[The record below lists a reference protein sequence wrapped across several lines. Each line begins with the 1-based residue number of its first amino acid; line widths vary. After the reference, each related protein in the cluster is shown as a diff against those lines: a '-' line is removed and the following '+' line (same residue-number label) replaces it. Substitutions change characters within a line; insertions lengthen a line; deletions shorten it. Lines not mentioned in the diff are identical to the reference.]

1 MMTALT
7 EKCPFEDVKGALR
20 VGQKGALRWS
30 KDRFVSASGQ
40 VGVRHSWLSPSM
52 YCDMKRC
59 SPSQTT

>member
-20 VGQKGALRWS
+20 VGQRGALRWS
-30 KDRFVSASGQ
+30 KGHFAVGQ
-40 VGVRHSWLSPSM
+40 SWLSPSM